1 MPGILPKQVRFAYQN
16 LFHSPP
22 TPALS
27 FSVSTI
33 SSDSGPVTPPFP
45 THTLP
50 VPYSAAAAPV
60 KPIRRHTYTEPIKCH
75 PLLRTAA
82 PMTWD
87 MMDHPSAA
95 RHNYKAISRRVLSE
109 PATFPSISILTI
121 SSPHLPWTTKVYA
134 SNGSFVSLED
144 VLSAIYHSLRKN
156 ITSQEFNSL
165 PTSDDRRRATRAYEQ
180 RYRRQRSSRDYETEK
195 QGGMKRIDFLMGHTR
210 FLGISNHSRRAGEW
224 SLNVS

>member
-27 FSVSTI
+27 FSGSSI
-33 SSDSGPVTPPFP
+33 SSDSGPVTPPIP

-50 VPYSAAAAPV
+50 VPYSAAYPPV
-60 KPIRRHTYTEPIKCH
+60 KPIRRQTYTEPIRSH

-87 MMDHPSAA
+87 LVDHPSTA
-95 RHNYKAISRRVLSE
+95 RHTYQAISRRVLSE
-109 PATFPSISILTI
+109 PATFPSTSFLRID
-121 SSPHLPWTTKVYA
+121 SPHLPWMVKVYA
-134 SNGSFVSLED
+134 SNGSFVSLAD
-144 VLSAIYHSLRKN
+144 VLDAIYHSLRKN
-156 ITSQEFNSL
+156 ITSQEFDSL
-165 PTSDDRRRATRAYEQ
+165 PTSDDRRRATQAYEQ
-180 RYRRQRSSRDYETEK
+180 RYRRQRSSQDYKTEK

-210 FLGISNHSRRAGEW
+210 FLGISNYSRRSGEW
-224 SLNVS
+224 SLSVS